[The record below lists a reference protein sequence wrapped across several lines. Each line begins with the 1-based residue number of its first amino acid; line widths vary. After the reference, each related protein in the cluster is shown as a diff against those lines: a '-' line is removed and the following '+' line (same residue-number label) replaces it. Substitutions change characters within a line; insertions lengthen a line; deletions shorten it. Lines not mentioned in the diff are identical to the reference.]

1 MTDLGWSIV
10 GCSTPDLNEQQSSL
24 CHRVTVKELP
34 SVTPIDV
41 INVLES
47 DFRDTE
53 GVDKTFSQ
61 EDLMFLNKLEEGI
74 RKNADGHLE
83 MPLPFK
89 KRPSLPDNKRLT
101 EIRLNHLRR
110 KFNKDEK
117 YRRDYTAYMNE
128 IRERLDV
135 EEVSESGIPVN
146 NGIFLI
152 TAYITL
158 KSPTN
163 YVLSLIAPQNIVA
176 QV

>member
-1 MTDLGWSIV
+1 M

-61 EDLMFLNKLEEGI
+61 EDLMFLNKLKEGI

-89 KRPSLPDNKRLT
+89 KQPSLPDNKRLA

-117 YRRDYTAYMNE
+117 
-128 IRERLDV
+128 
-135 EEVSESGIPVN
+135 
-146 NGIFLI
+146 
-152 TAYITL
+152 
-158 KSPTN
+158 
-163 YVLSLIAPQNIVA
+163 
-176 QV
+176 